1 MPRKA
6 RAGGVCGGAVCG
18 GTSHPTPTSPCSE
31 CPIFLL
37 LTLCCSPSLPFYVRL
52 QLLLDYELEDMVAM
66 EVLQALNVPER
77 EDLSKMRIIIVS
89 GNDSI
94 GDVDA
99 LKALGMHAYWV
110 KPVTDAL
117 LNSLEDEIRADAAV
131 VAEEGEPAAQPA
143 AAAAASGDA
152 TPSEAPAP

>member
-1 MPRKA
+1 MRRSRLRRYAPPYANLALLGMPN
-6 RAGGVCGGAVCG
+6 
-18 GTSHPTPTSPCSE
+18 
-31 CPIFLL
+31 LL
-37 LTLCCSPSLPFYVRL
+37 AAHSVLFSLLPFYVRL

-131 VAEEGEPAAQPA
+131 VAEAGESAAQPA